1 MKKTSLIST
10 VLLGAVTIGAA
21 QAADQGLEKC
31 KSAISTQGTGD

>member
-21 QAADQGLEKC
+21 QAEDQGLEKC
-31 KSAISTQGTGD
+31 ISAIYKQKT